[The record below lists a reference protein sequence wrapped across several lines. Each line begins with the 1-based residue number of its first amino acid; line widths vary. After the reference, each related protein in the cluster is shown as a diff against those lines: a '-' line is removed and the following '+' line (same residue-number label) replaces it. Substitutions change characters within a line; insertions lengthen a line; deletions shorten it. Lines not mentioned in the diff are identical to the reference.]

1 MSVAVVVASGG
12 FRFRGLRFCKAVQV
26 GRRMLSYCEARSWQ
40 VFSTRVSKHHMF
52 SPLTLVKFFL
62 FRKCART
69 NSSRHTP
76 SAPLEQRGCLEPVLA
91 RALAPACVARHY
103 GICTFAQTRESNLVL
118 VRRWNAVPSHIQSSI
133 KILGVKI

>member
-1 MSVAVVVASGG
+1 MAVSSWC
-12 FRFRGLRFCKAVQV
+12 RAVGWRLSCY
-26 GRRMLSYCEARSWQ
+26 GRQ

-103 GICTFAQTRESNLVL
+103 GICTFAQTRESNFVL
-118 VRRWNAVPSHIQSSI
+118 VRRRARRTFAHTN
-133 KILGVKI
+133 